1 MLYGKI
7 PVALLSAMASEKN
20 HSTNSVIAAYM
31 LTHRKELPHMKIQQL
46 AAACHVSVS
55 SVSRFCREIGLQ
67 DFSELHE
74 PTAPGL
80 DRFAVASHKSD
91 FTGRTADF
99 AISQARAIHQAALSL
114 EERKV
119 MALCKKL
126 HDTPKVA
133 VFALLKAQAAALCL
147 QSDLWMLGRP
157 VYSHISFQ
165 QQQEYLNTCP
175 SDSLLVV
182 FSYTGSYFS
191 YFPPLPPRDK
201 RPFVA
206 MIAGTPHPKKDL
218 PCPEADLYVPFASSR
233 QALHHPWQLLSVAG
247 VIAQEYAHLYGA
259 PEHFPNLEKTSES

>member
-175 SDSLLVV
+175 SRRLLVV

-259 PEHFPNLEKTSES
+259 PEHFPNLEKTSER